1 KAIPF
6 VLALQSLSSLQTAF
20 CSQAMLGAAPN
31 PLYRIKFNESY
42 AEMKKG
48 TNEWKTILGGVLFFL
63 GLTGV
68 ILIWQKHFMYGAV
81 PHTFSDEWVSAQT
94 KRMLDMRVNPV
105 QGITAQWDFDKN
117 EWKK

>member
-1 KAIPF
+1 
-6 VLALQSLSSLQTAF
+6 V
-20 CSQAMLGAAPN
+20 
-31 PLYRIKFNESY
+31 YRMKFNESY

-63 GLTGV
+63 GLTGLV
-68 ILIWQKHFMYGAV
+68 LIWQKHFMYGPI
-81 PHTFSDEWVSAQT
+81 PHTFSEEWVSAQT

-105 QGITAQWDFDKN
+105 EGISAHWDFDKN